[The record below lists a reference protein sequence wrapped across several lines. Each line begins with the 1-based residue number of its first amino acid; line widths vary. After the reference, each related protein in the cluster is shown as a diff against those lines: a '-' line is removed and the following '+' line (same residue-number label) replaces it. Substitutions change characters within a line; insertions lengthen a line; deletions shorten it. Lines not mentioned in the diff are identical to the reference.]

1 MDSYIFEWLNLV
13 VRWIHV
19 ITGIAWIG
27 ASFFFNWLDSQIT
40 PPENPE
46 TQVEGELWM
55 VHSGGFYQLEK
66 TMISPSKMPRVL
78 HWFKWEA
85 YSTWISGIFLLGIV
99 YYTGSGVYLIDSQ
112 IADLSYGMA
121 VCISLGTILAAWLGY
136 DFLWASSLG
145 EKGWLPVIFSFVLL
159 FGIIWW
165 FHQWFGSRAAYIHV
179 GAVMGTLMV
188 GNVWRRIIP
197 SQTKLVDAVKSGK
210 TPEASLGIKAKQRSI
225 HNNYMTLPVVFIMIS
240 NHFPNTFA
248 HQMNWLILIAIIV
261 IGATVRHFFNLKNKG
276 HLNIWIL
283 PAAMAA
289 IFALIFA
296 TKPADSITNSP
307 ATVTFGTEHIPFALV
322 RTILDQRCLSCHST
336 TPTDEVFKT
345 APKGIVFDDNKGVKA
360 QANLIKIQAVTTMAM
375 PLGNKTGITPE
386 ERIIL
391 GRWIEEGASI
401 E

>member
-1 MDSYIFEWLNLV
+1 MESYVIEWLNLV

-46 TQVEGELWM
+46 PKVEGELWM
-55 VHSGGFYQLEK
+55 IHSGGFYQLEK
-66 TMISPSKMPRVL
+66 KTISPSEIPRVL

-112 IADLSYGMA
+112 IADISYGMA
-121 VCISLGTILAAWLGY
+121 VSISLGTILVAWLIY
-136 DFLWASSLG
+136 DFLWTSILG
-145 EKGWLPVIFSFVLL
+145 EKGWLPVIVSFLLL

-165 FHQWFGSRAAYIHV
+165 FHQWFSSRAAYIHV

-188 GNVWRRIIP
+188 GNVWRCIIP
-197 SQTKLVDAVKSGK
+197 SQTKLVDAVKAGK
-210 TPEASLGIKAKQRSI
+210 TPDVSLGIKAKQRSI
-225 HNNYMTLPVVFIMIS
+225 HNNYLTLPVVFIMIS
-240 NHFPNTFA
+240 NHFPHTFA
-248 HQMNWLILIAIIV
+248 HQFNWLILIAIIL
-261 IGATVRHFFNLKNKG
+261 IGSTVRHFFNLKNKG

-283 PAAMAA
+283 PVAVAA
-289 IFALIFA
+289 IFLLIFL
-296 TKPADSITNSP
+296 TKPADSISNAP
-307 ATVTFGTEHIPFALV
+307 NKATFVTEHIPFALV
-322 RTILDQRCLSCHST
+322 RTIVDQRCSSCHSSN
-336 TPTDEVFKT
+336 PTDEVFKT
-345 APKGIVFDDNKGVKA
+345 APKGIVFDNDKQIKA
-360 QANLIKIQAVTTMAM
+360 LASLIKTQTVNTMAM

-391 GRWIEEGASI
+391 GRWVEEGASI

>member
-1 MDSYIFEWLNLV
+1 MDSYIIEWLNLV

-27 ASFFFNWLDSQIT
+27 ASFFFNWLDSQLT

-46 TQVEGELWM
+46 PKVEGELWM
-55 VHSGGFYQLEK
+55 IHSGGFYQLEK
-66 TMISPSKMPRVL
+66 TMISPSEIPRVL

-121 VCISLGTILAAWLGY
+121 ISISLGSILAGWLVY

-145 EKGWLPVIFSFVLL
+145 EKGWLPVIISFVLL

-197 SQTKLVDAVKSGK
+197 SQTKLVEAVKAGK
-210 TPEASLGIKAKQRSI
+210 TPEASLGLKAKQRSI

-248 HQMNWLILIAIIV
+248 HQMNWMILIAIIV

-283 PAAMAA
+283 PLAMAA
-289 IFALIFA
+289 IFALIFVS
-296 TKPADSITNSP
+296 KPAESIKSSSDS
-307 ATVTFGTEHIPFALV
+307 ATFGTEHIPFALV
-322 RTILDQRCLSCHST
+322 RTILDQRCVSCHSI
-336 TPTDEVFKT
+336 TPTDEVFRT
-345 APKGIVFDDNKGVKA
+345 APKGIMFDNDKRVKA
-360 QANLIKIQAVTTMAM
+360 LASLIKTQAVSTMAM
-375 PLGNKTGITPE
+375 PLGNKTGISLE

>member
-1 MDSYIFEWLNLV
+1 MESYVIEWLNLV

-46 TQVEGELWM
+46 PKVEGELWM
-55 VHSGGFYQLEK
+55 IHSGGFYQLEK
-66 TMISPSKMPRVL
+66 KTISPSEIPRVL

-112 IADLSYGMA
+112 IADISYGMA
-121 VCISLGTILAAWLGY
+121 VSISLGTILVAWLIY
-136 DFLWASSLG
+136 DFLWTSILG
-145 EKGWLPVIFSFVLL
+145 EKGWLPVIVSFLLL

-165 FHQWFGSRAAYIHV
+165 FHQWFSSRAAYIHV

-188 GNVWRRIIP
+188 GNVWRCIIP
-197 SQTKLVDAVKSGK
+197 SQTKLVDAVKAGK
-210 TPEASLGIKAKQRSI
+210 TPDVSLGIKAKQRSI
-225 HNNYMTLPVVFIMIS
+225 HNNYLTLPVVFIMIS
-240 NHFPNTFA
+240 NHFPHTFA
-248 HQMNWLILIAIIV
+248 HQFNWLILIAIIL
-261 IGATVRHFFNLKNKG
+261 IGSTVRHFFNLKNKG

-283 PAAMAA
+283 PVAVAA
-289 IFALIFA
+289 IFLLIFL
-296 TKPADSITNSP
+296 TKPADSISNAP
-307 ATVTFGTEHIPFALV
+307 NKATFVTEHIPFALV
-322 RTILDQRCLSCHST
+322 RTIVDQRCSSCHSSN
-336 TPTDEVFKT
+336 PTDEVFKT
-345 APKGIVFDDNKGVKA
+345 APKGIVFDNDKQIKA
-360 QANLIKIQAVTTMAM
+360 LASLIKTQTVTTMAM

>member
-197 SQTKLVDAVKSGK
+197 SQTKLVEAVKAGE
-210 TPEASLGIKAKQRSI
+210 TPEESLGIKAKQRSL

-345 APKGIVFDDNKGVKA
+345 APKGIMFDDNKRLKA
-360 QANLIKIQAVTTMAM
+360 LAYLIKTQTVTTMAM

>member
-1 MDSYIFEWLNLV
+1 MVKSGCPLDSCDHRNCLDWRLI
-13 VRWIHV
+13 
-19 ITGIAWIG
+19 
-27 ASFFFNWLDSQIT
+27 FFNWLDSQLT

-46 TQVEGELWM
+46 PKVEGELWM
-55 VHSGGFYQLEK
+55 IHSGGFYQLEK
-66 TMISPSKMPRVL
+66 TMISPSEIPRVL

-121 VCISLGTILAAWLGY
+121 ISISLGSILAGWLVY

-145 EKGWLPVIFSFVLL
+145 EKGWLPVIISFVLL

-197 SQTKLVDAVKSGK
+197 SQTKLVEAVKAGK

-248 HQMNWLILIAIIV
+248 HQMNWMILIAIIV

-283 PAAMAA
+283 PLAMAA
-289 IFALIFA
+289 IFALIFVS
-296 TKPADSITNSP
+296 KPAESIKSSSDS
-307 ATVTFGTEHIPFALV
+307 ATFGTEHIPFALV
-322 RTILDQRCLSCHST
+322 RTILDQRCVSCHSI
-336 TPTDEVFKT
+336 TPTDEVFRT
-345 APKGIVFDDNKGVKA
+345 APKGIMFDNDKRVKA
-360 QANLIKIQAVTTMAM
+360 LASLIKTQAVSTMAM
-375 PLGNKTGITPE
+375 PLGNKTGISLE

>member
-121 VCISLGTILAAWLGY
+121 VCISLGTILAAWLVY

>member
-1 MDSYIFEWLNLV
+1 MDSYVIEWLNLV

-46 TQVEGELWM
+46 PKVEGELWM
-55 VHSGGFYQLEK
+55 IHSGGFYQLEK
-66 TMISPSKMPRVL
+66 KTISPSEIPRVL

-112 IADLSYGMA
+112 IADISYGMA
-121 VCISLGTILAAWLGY
+121 VSISLGTILVAWLIY
-136 DFLWASSLG
+136 DFLWTSILG
-145 EKGWLPVIFSFVLL
+145 EKGWLPVIVSFLLL

-165 FHQWFGSRAAYIHV
+165 FHQWFSSRAAYIHV

-188 GNVWRRIIP
+188 GNVWRCIIP
-197 SQTKLVDAVKSGK
+197 SQTKLVDAVKAGK
-210 TPEASLGIKAKQRSI
+210 TPDVSLGIKAKQRSI
-225 HNNYMTLPVVFIMIS
+225 HNNYLTLPVVFIMIS
-240 NHFPNTFA
+240 NHFPHTFA
-248 HQMNWLILIAIIV
+248 HQFNWLILIAIIL
-261 IGATVRHFFNLKNKG
+261 IGSTVRHFFNLKNKG

-283 PAAMAA
+283 PVAVAA
-289 IFALIFA
+289 IFLLIFL
-296 TKPADSITNSP
+296 TKPADSISNAP
-307 ATVTFGTEHIPFALV
+307 KKATFVTEHIPFALV
-322 RTILDQRCLSCHST
+322 RTIVDQRCSSCHSS

-345 APKGIVFDDNKGVKA
+345 APKGIVFDNDKQIKA
-360 QANLIKIQAVTTMAM
+360 LASLIKTQTVTTMAM
-375 PLGNKTGITPE
+375 PLGNKTGITLE

>member
-1 MDSYIFEWLNLV
+1 MDSYVIEWLNLV

-197 SQTKLVDAVKSGK
+197 SQTKLVDAVKTGK

-345 APKGIVFDDNKGVKA
+345 APKGIMFDDNKRLKA
-360 QANLIKIQAVTTMAM
+360 LAYLIKTQTVTTMAM

>member
-248 HQMNWLILIAIIV
+248 HQMKWLILIAIIV

-345 APKGIVFDDNKGVKA
+345 APKGIMFDDNKRLKA
-360 QANLIKIQAVTTMAM
+360 LAYLIKTQTVTTMAM

>member
-1 MDSYIFEWLNLV
+1 MDSYIIEWLNLV

-40 PPENPE
+40 PPENP
-46 TQVEGELWM
+46 QPKVEGELWM
-55 VHSGGFYQLEK
+55 IHSGGFYQLKK
-66 TMISPSKMPRVL
+66 TMISPSEIPRVL

-121 VCISLGTILAAWLGY
+121 ISISLGSILAGWLVY

-145 EKGWLPVIFSFVLL
+145 EKGWLPVIISFVLL

-197 SQTKLVDAVKSGK
+197 SQTKLVEAVKAGK

-248 HQMNWLILIAIIV
+248 HQMNWMILIAIIV

-283 PAAMAA
+283 PLAMAA
-289 IFALIFA
+289 IFALIFVS
-296 TKPADSITNSP
+296 KPAESIKSSSDS
-307 ATVTFGTEHIPFALV
+307 ATFGTEHIPFALV
-322 RTILDQRCLSCHST
+322 RTILDQRCVSCHSI
-336 TPTDEVFKT
+336 TPTDEVFRT
-345 APKGIVFDDNKGVKA
+345 APKGIMFDNDKRVKA
-360 QANLIKIQAVTTMAM
+360 LASLIKTQAVSTMAM
-375 PLGNKTGITPE
+375 PLGNKTGISLE

>member
-27 ASFFFNWLDSQIT
+27 ASFFFNWLDSQLT
-40 PPENPE
+40 PPENHEPK
-46 TQVEGELWM
+46 VEGELWM
-55 VHSGGFYQLEK
+55 IHSGGFYQLEK
-66 TMISPSKMPRVL
+66 TMISPSEIPRVL

-121 VCISLGTILAAWLGY
+121 VCISLGTILAAWLVY

-197 SQTKLVDAVKSGK
+197 SQTKLVEAVKAGE
-210 TPEASLGIKAKQRSI
+210 TPEESLGIKAKQRSL

-283 PAAMAA
+283 PVAMAA

-296 TKPADSITNSP
+296 TKPADSIMNSP
-307 ATVTFGTEHIPFALV
+307 DTVTFGTEHIPFALV

-360 QANLIKIQAVTTMAM
+360 QANLIKIQAVTTLAM

>member
-1 MDSYIFEWLNLV
+1 
-13 VRWIHV
+13 V

-345 APKGIVFDDNKGVKA
+345 APKGIMFDDNKRLKA
-360 QANLIKIQAVTTMAM
+360 LAYLIKTQTVTTMAM

>member
-27 ASFFFNWLDSQIT
+27 ASFFFNWLDSQLT
-40 PPENPE
+40 PPENHEPK
-46 TQVEGELWM
+46 VEGELWM
-55 VHSGGFYQLEK
+55 IHSGGFYQLEK
-66 TMISPSKMPRVL
+66 TMISPSEIPRVL

-121 VCISLGTILAAWLGY
+121 VCISLGTILAAWLVY

-197 SQTKLVDAVKSGK
+197 SQTKLVEAVKAGE
-210 TPEASLGIKAKQRSI
+210 TPEESLGIKAKQRSL

-283 PAAMAA
+283 PVAMAA

-296 TKPADSITNSP
+296 TKPADSIMNSP
-307 ATVTFGTEHIPFALV
+307 DTVTFGTEHIPFALV

>member
-1 MDSYIFEWLNLV
+1 MDSYIFAWLNLV

-40 PPENPE
+40 PPENHEPK
-46 TQVEGELWM
+46 VEGELWM
-55 VHSGGFYQLEK
+55 IHSGGFYQLEK
-66 TMISPSKMPRVL
+66 TMISPSEIPRVL

-121 VCISLGTILAAWLGY
+121 VCISLGTILAAWLVY

-197 SQTKLVDAVKSGK
+197 SQTKLVEAVKAGE
-210 TPEASLGIKAKQRSI
+210 TPEESLGIKAKQRSL

-283 PAAMAA
+283 PVAMAA

-296 TKPADSITNSP
+296 TKPADSIMNSP
-307 ATVTFGTEHIPFALV
+307 DTVTFGTEHIPFALV

>member
-1 MDSYIFEWLNLV
+1 MVKSSCPLDSCDHRNSLDWC
-13 VRWIHV
+13 V
-19 ITGIAWIG
+19 I
-27 ASFFFNWLDSQIT
+27 FFNWLDSQIT

-197 SQTKLVDAVKSGK
+197 SQTKLVDAVKTGK

-345 APKGIVFDDNKGVKA
+345 APKGIMFDDNKRLKA
-360 QANLIKIQAVTTMAM
+360 LAYLIKTQTVTTMAM

>member
-1 MDSYIFEWLNLV
+1 MDSYIIEWLNLV

-27 ASFFFNWLDSQIT
+27 ASFFFNWLDSQLT

-46 TQVEGELWM
+46 PKVEGELWM
-55 VHSGGFYQLEK
+55 IHSGGFYQLEK
-66 TMISPSKMPRVL
+66 TMISPSEIPRVL

-85 YSTWISGIFLLGIV
+85 YATWISGIFLLGIV

-121 VCISLGTILAAWLGY
+121 VTISLGTILAAWLVY

-145 EKGWLPVIFSFVLL
+145 EKRWLPVVISFVLL
-159 FGIIWW
+159 FGVIWW

-197 SQTKLVDAVKSGK
+197 SQTKLVDAVKAGK

-248 HQMNWLILIAIIV
+248 HQMNWMILVAIIL

-283 PAAMAA
+283 PIATAA
-289 IFALIFA
+289 IFALIFV
-296 TKPADSITNSP
+296 TKPAS
-307 ATVTFGTEHIPFALV
+307 TVSNFPDKVSFGTEHIPFALV
-322 RTILDQRCLSCHST
+322 RTILDQRCLSCHSA
-336 TPTDEVFKT
+336 TPTDDVFRI
-345 APKGIVFDDNKGVKA
+345 APKGIMFDSDKKIQSLA
-360 QANLIKIQAVTTMAM
+360 SLIKTQTVTTIAM

-391 GRWIEEGASI
+391 GRWIEEGASL

>member
-1 MDSYIFEWLNLV
+1 
-13 VRWIHV
+13 
-19 ITGIAWIG
+19 
-27 ASFFFNWLDSQIT
+27 
-40 PPENPE
+40 
-46 TQVEGELWM
+46 
-55 VHSGGFYQLEK
+55 
-66 TMISPSKMPRVL
+66 
-78 HWFKWEA
+78 
-85 YSTWISGIFLLGIV
+85 
-99 YYTGSGVYLIDSQ
+99 LIDSQ

-121 VCISLGTILAAWLGY
+121 VSISMGSILVAWLIY

-145 EKGWLPVIFSFVLL
+145 KRGWLPIIISLVLL

-197 SQTKLVDAVKSGK
+197 SQTKLVEAVKAGK

-248 HQMNWLILIAIIV
+248 HQMNWMILIAIIV
-261 IGATVRHFFNLKNKG
+261 IGAIVRHFFNLKNKG

-283 PAAMAA
+283 PLAMVA
-289 IFALIFA
+289 IFALIFV

-307 ATVTFGTEHIPFALV
+307 DTVTFGTERIPFALV
-322 RTILDQRCLSCHST
+322 RTILDQRCVSCHSI
-336 TPTDEVFKT
+336 TPTDDVFKT
-345 APKGIVFDDNKGVKA
+345 APQGIMFDNDKRVKA
-360 QANLIKIQAVTTMAM
+360 LASLIKTQAVTTMAM
-375 PLGNKTGITPE
+375 PLGNKTGISLE

>member
-1 MDSYIFEWLNLV
+1 MESYIIEWLNLV

-27 ASFFFNWLDSQIT
+27 ASFFFNWLDSQLT
-40 PPENPE
+40 PPENSEPK
-46 TQVEGELWM
+46 VEGELWM
-55 VHSGGFYQLEK
+55 IHSGGFYQLEK
-66 TMISPSKMPRVL
+66 TKISPSEIPRVL

-99 YYTGSGVYLIDSQ
+99 YYTSSGVYLIDSQ
-112 IADLSYGMA
+112 VADLNYGMA
-121 VCISLGTILAAWLGY
+121 VSISLGTILMSWLVY
-136 DFLWASSLG
+136 DFLWVSKFG
-145 EKGWLPVIFSFVLL
+145 EKGWLPVIVSFLFL

-165 FHQWFGSRAAYIHV
+165 FHQWFSPRAAYIHV

-197 SQTKLVDAVKSGK
+197 SQTKLVDAVKVGK
-210 TPEASLGIKAKQRSI
+210 TPEESLGTKAKQRSI

-248 HQMNWLILIAIIV
+248 HQMNWLILIAIIL

-283 PAAMAA
+283 PVAAAA
-289 IFALIFA
+289 IFMLIFV
-296 TKPADSITNSP
+296 TKPADSITNNP
-307 ATVTFGTEHIPFALV
+307 DKATFEKERIPFALV
-322 RTILDQRCLSCHST
+322 RNILDQHCVTCHSSK
-336 TPTDEVFKT
+336 PTDEVFKI
-345 APKGIVFDDNKGVKA
+345 APKGIILDNDKLVKA
-360 QANLIKIQAVTTMAM
+360 MASLIKTQAVTTMAM
-375 PLGNKTGITPE
+375 PLGNKSGMIKE

-391 GRWIEEGASI
+391 GRWIDEGASI

>member
-1 MDSYIFEWLNLV
+1 MESYVIEWLNLV

-46 TQVEGELWM
+46 PKVEGELWM
-55 VHSGGFYQLEK
+55 IHSGGFYQLEK
-66 TMISPSKMPRVL
+66 KTISPSEIPRVL

-112 IADLSYGMA
+112 IADISYGMA
-121 VCISLGTILAAWLGY
+121 VSISLGTILVAWLIY
-136 DFLWASSLG
+136 DFLWTSILG
-145 EKGWLPVIFSFVLL
+145 EKGWLPVIVSFLLL

-165 FHQWFGSRAAYIHV
+165 FHQWFSSRAAYIHV

-188 GNVWRRIIP
+188 GNVWRCIIP
-197 SQTKLVDAVKSGK
+197 SQTKLVDAVKAGK
-210 TPEASLGIKAKQRSI
+210 TPDVSLGIKAKQRSI
-225 HNNYMTLPVVFIMIS
+225 HNNYLTLPVVFIMIS
-240 NHFPNTFA
+240 NHFPHTFA
-248 HQMNWLILIAIIV
+248 HQFNWLILIAIIL
-261 IGATVRHFFNLKNKG
+261 IGSTVRHFFNLKNKG

-283 PAAMAA
+283 PVAVAA
-289 IFALIFA
+289 IFLLIFL
-296 TKPADSITNSP
+296 TKPADSISNAP
-307 ATVTFGTEHIPFALV
+307 NKATFVTEHIPFALV
-322 RTILDQRCLSCHST
+322 RTIVDQRCSSCHSSN
-336 TPTDEVFKT
+336 PTDEVFKT
-345 APKGIVFDDNKGVKA
+345 APKGIVFDNDEQIKA
-360 QANLIKIQAVTTMAM
+360 LASLIKIQTVTTMAM

>member
-159 FGIIWW
+159 FAIIWW

-197 SQTKLVDAVKSGK
+197 SQTKLVDAVKTGK

-345 APKGIVFDDNKGVKA
+345 APKGIMFDDNKRLKA
-360 QANLIKIQAVTTMAM
+360 LAYLIKTQTVTTMAM

>member
-27 ASFFFNWLDSQIT
+27 ASFIFNWLDSQIT

-248 HQMNWLILIAIIV
+248 HQMKWLILIAIIV

-345 APKGIVFDDNKGVKA
+345 APKGIMFDDNKRLKA
-360 QANLIKIQAVTTMAM
+360 LAYLIKTQTVTTMAM

>member
-1 MDSYIFEWLNLV
+1 MDSYIIEWLNLV

-27 ASFFFNWLDSQIT
+27 ASFFFNWLDSQLT
-40 PPENPE
+40 PPENPDKK
-46 TQVEGELWM
+46 VEGELWM
-55 VHSGGFYQLEK
+55 IHSGGFYQMEK
-66 TMISPSKMPRVL
+66 TLISPSEMPKVL

-99 YYTGSGVYLIDSQ
+99 YYTGSGVYLIDSR

-121 VCISLGTILAAWLGY
+121 VSISMGSILVAWLIY
-136 DFLWASSLG
+136 DFLWASSFG
-145 EKGWLPVIFSFVLL
+145 KRGWLPIIISLVLL

-197 SQTKLVDAVKSGK
+197 SQTKLVESVKAGK
-210 TPEASLGIKAKQRSI
+210 IPEASLGIKAKQRSI

-248 HQMNWLILIAIIV
+248 HQMNWMILIAIIV
-261 IGATVRHFFNLKNKG
+261 IGAIVRHFFNLKNKG

-283 PAAMAA
+283 PLAMVAV
-289 IFALIFA
+289 FALIFV
-296 TKPADSITNSP
+296 TKPADSITSSP
-307 ATVTFGTEHIPFALV
+307 DTVTFGTEHIPFALV
-322 RTILDQRCLSCHST
+322 RTILDQRCVSCHST
-336 TPTDEVFKT
+336 TPTDDVFKT
-345 APKGIVFDDNKGVKA
+345 APQGIMLDNDKRVKA
-360 QANLIKIQAVTTMAM
+360 LASLIKTQAVITMAM

-391 GRWIEEGASI
+391 GRWIEEGAAI

>member
-296 TKPADSITNSP
+296 TKPADSIMNSP
-307 ATVTFGTEHIPFALV
+307 DTVTFGTEHIPFALV

>member
-1 MDSYIFEWLNLV
+1 MESYIIEWLNLV

-27 ASFFFNWLDSQIT
+27 ASFFFNWLDSQLT

-46 TQVEGELWM
+46 PKVEGELWM
-55 VHSGGFYQLEK
+55 IHSGGFYQLEK
-66 TMISPSKMPRVL
+66 TMISPSEIPRVL

-121 VCISLGTILAAWLGY
+121 ISISLGSILAGWLVY

-145 EKGWLPVIFSFVLL
+145 EKGWLPVIISFVLL

-197 SQTKLVDAVKSGK
+197 SQTKLVEAVKAGK

-248 HQMNWLILIAIIV
+248 HQMNWMILIAIIV

-283 PAAMAA
+283 PLAMAA
-289 IFALIFA
+289 IFALIFVS
-296 TKPADSITNSP
+296 KPAESIKSSSDS
-307 ATVTFGTEHIPFALV
+307 ATFGTEHIPFALV
-322 RTILDQRCLSCHST
+322 RTILDQRCVSCHSI
-336 TPTDEVFKT
+336 TPTDEVFRT
-345 APKGIVFDDNKGVKA
+345 APKGIMFDNDKRVKA
-360 QANLIKIQAVTTMAM
+360 LASLIKTQAVSTMAM
-375 PLGNKTGITPE
+375 PLGNKTGISLE

>member
-1 MDSYIFEWLNLV
+1 MDSYIIEWLNLV

-27 ASFFFNWLDSQIT
+27 ASFFFNWLDSQLT

-46 TQVEGELWM
+46 PKVEGELWM
-55 VHSGGFYQLEK
+55 IHSGGFYQLEK
-66 TMISPSKMPRVL
+66 TMISPSEIPRVL

-121 VCISLGTILAAWLGY
+121 ISISLGSILAGWLVY

-145 EKGWLPVIFSFVLL
+145 EKGWLPVIISFVLL

-197 SQTKLVDAVKSGK
+197 SQTKLVEAVKAGE
-210 TPEASLGIKAKQRSI
+210 TPEASLGIKAKQRSL
-225 HNNYMTLPVVFIMIS
+225 HNNYLTLPVVFIMIS

-248 HQMNWLILIAIIV
+248 HQMNWLILIAIIL

-276 HLNIWIL
+276 HLSIWIL
-283 PAAMAA
+283 PVAVSA
-289 IFALIFA
+289 IFLLIFL
-296 TKPADSITNSP
+296 TKPADSISNAPGS
-307 ATVTFGTEHIPFALV
+307 ASFGTEHIPFALV
-322 RTILDQRCLSCHST
+322 RTIVDQRCSSCHSS

-345 APKGIVFDDNKGVKA
+345 APKGIVFDNDKQIKA
-360 QANLIKIQAVTTMAM
+360 LASLIKTQTVTTMAM

>member
-27 ASFFFNWLDSQIT
+27 ASFFFNWLDSQLT
-40 PPENPE
+40 PPENHEPK
-46 TQVEGELWM
+46 VEGELWM
-55 VHSGGFYQLEK
+55 IHSGGFYQLEK
-66 TMISPSKMPRVL
+66 TMISPSEIPRVL

-121 VCISLGTILAAWLGY
+121 VCISLGTILAAWLVY

-159 FGIIWW
+159 FGTIWW

-197 SQTKLVDAVKSGK
+197 SQTKLVEAVKAGE
-210 TPEASLGIKAKQRSI
+210 TPEESLGIKAKQRSL

-283 PAAMAA
+283 PVAMAA

-296 TKPADSITNSP
+296 TKPADSIMNSP
-307 ATVTFGTEHIPFALV
+307 DTVTFGTEHIPFALV

>member
-27 ASFFFNWLDSQIT
+27 ASFFFNWLESQLT
-40 PPENPE
+40 PPENHEPK
-46 TQVEGELWM
+46 VEGELWM
-55 VHSGGFYQLEK
+55 IHSGGVYQLEK
-66 TMISPSKMPRVL
+66 TMISPSEIPRVL

-121 VCISLGTILAAWLGY
+121 VCISLGTILAAWLVY

-197 SQTKLVDAVKSGK
+197 SQTKLVEAVKAGE
-210 TPEASLGIKAKQRSI
+210 TPEESLGIKAKQRSL

-283 PAAMAA
+283 RVAMGA

-296 TKPADSITNSP
+296 TKPADSIMNSP
-307 ATVTFGTEHIPFALV
+307 DTVTFGTEHIPFALV